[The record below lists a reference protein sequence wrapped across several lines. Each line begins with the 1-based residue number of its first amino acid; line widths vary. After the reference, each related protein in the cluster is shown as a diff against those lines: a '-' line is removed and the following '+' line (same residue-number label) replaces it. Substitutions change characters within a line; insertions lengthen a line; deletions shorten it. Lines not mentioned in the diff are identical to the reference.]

1 MPTGPRHFMVMP
13 DLSRASI
20 PSIGKM
26 DRTRSV
32 RPFQRERERG
42 RGGWGSR
49 DRCLPKYSSARW
61 FTMID
66 EWAILMVL
74 SFGVPCLKID
84 SNENTRG

>member
-13 DLSRASI
+13 DFSRASI

-32 RPFQRERERG
+32 RPSQRERERERG
-42 RGGWGSR
+42 RGSR
-49 DRCLPKYSSARW
+49 DCCLPKYSSARW

-66 EWAILMVL
+66 EWAILTVL

-84 SNENTRG
+84 SNENTRR